1 MLWDL
6 HTCHVRF
13 ERELLFVQIDY
24 DTLDEELTMDTIV
37 TKERALDK
45 EIIQLIQMACKDP
58 ADTARALEL
67 TKLLHNIP
75 SIDAATKIAEFYHL
89 AGLKEKM
96 QTIKADNEEKEDRL
110 VTARNKRRRWLKP
123 EPVPRE
129 IQSVNGRPSRA
140 DPLAEPYPLPNVER
154 PGMARVI
161 VPVIESSQY
170 TKNDTVTQMT
180 RETSLT
186 PDPVS
191 FPDSKRKR
199 SAEEESQEDDF
210 VMPPPKSSAFCPAKT
225 ASFVLKL
232 IKRNESFC

>member
-1 MLWDL
+1 MHWDL
-6 HTCHVRF
+6 HTCHVRL

-24 DTLDEELTMDTIV
+24 DALDEELTTDTIV

-58 ADTARALEL
+58 ADIARALEL
-67 TKLLHNIP
+67 TKLLHNVQ
-75 SIDAATKIAEFYHL
+75 SIDAAIKIAEFYHL

-96 QTIKADNEEKEDRL
+96 QIIKADREEKEDRL

-123 EPVPRE
+123 EAVPRE
-129 IQSVNGRPSRA
+129 IESVNGRPSRS

-170 TKNDTVTQMT
+170 TKNDTAAHMTQ
-180 RETSLT
+180 ETSLW

-191 FPDSKRKR
+191 LPESKRKR
-199 SAEEESQEDDF
+199 SPEEESQEDGF
-210 VMPPPKSSAFCPAKT
+210 VMPPPKQSAFCLAKF
-225 ASFVLKL
+225 ACS
-232 IKRNESFC
+232 